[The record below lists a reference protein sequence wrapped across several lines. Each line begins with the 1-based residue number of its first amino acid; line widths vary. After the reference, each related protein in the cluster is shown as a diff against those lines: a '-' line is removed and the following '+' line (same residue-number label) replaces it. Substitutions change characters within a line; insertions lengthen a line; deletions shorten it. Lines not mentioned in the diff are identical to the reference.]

1 MKKIIKRILIGFII
15 VAVGAL
21 IIRAAISSDKSVFDE
36 FKVTEASKAAY
47 AENGSITVDTLKLK
61 DKMAGSGYFSAYSL
75 YYVEETGE
83 LQVTVRY
90 NKSAAEYTHNDS
102 DDGFEFLLLKRETPQ
117 DLDSSLVE
125 EEENTFTLYDGEYF
139 RADSVETKKRYGLYT
154 YQKMIFKNVPLS
166 GETFTDDELVVVM
179 VPAGITLPTPE
190 DDVLVRSEAY
200 EKFYDWQVIHFASQ
214 PYQKHSLTRGQL
226 SELKDEK

>member
-1 MKKIIKRILIGFII
+1 MKKIIKRILLGFLI

-21 IIRAAISSDKSVFDE
+21 IIRAAISSDKSVLDE
-36 FKVTEASKAAY
+36 FKVTDASKAAY

-90 NKSAAEYTHNDS
+90 NKSAKEYTHNDS
-102 DDGFEFLLLKRETPQ
+102 DKGFQFLLLKRKTPQ
-117 DLDSSLVE
+117 DLENSLV

-139 RADSVETKKRYGLYT
+139 TADSVETKKRYGLYT
-154 YQKMIFKNVPLS
+154 YQKMIFKNVPLA
-166 GETFTDDELVVVM
+166 GESFTDDELVVVM
-179 VPAGITLPTPE
+179 VPSDVTPPSPD
-190 DDVLVRSEAY
+190 DDVLMRSEAY
-200 EKFYDWQVIHFASQ
+200 EKFYDWQVIHFANQ
-214 PYQKHSLTRGQL
+214 PYQKHNLTRGQL
-226 SELKDEK
+226 SALKGEK